1 MYFFTADTHFRDPEI
16 LMGIP
21 RPFKSVDHMDSVM
34 IKRFNERVGP
44 DDTTF
49 ILGDFFHKV
58 SGGTKPEEIL
68 AQLNGQKILIRGNHD
83 KNNGVRTIIKHMTIE
98 YFGQRILLIHDPKD
112 AYDLMVK
119 DTFDFVFHGHVHM
132 NWQFQARMVNVG
144 VDVWNYFPVSI
155 KTALNVY
162 DKWAKQWET
171 K

>member
-1 MYFFTADTHFRDPEI
+1 MYYFSSDHHFRDPEM
-16 LMGIP
+16 LQVIP

-58 SGGTKPEEIL
+58 SGGTKPEDIL
-68 AQLNGQKILIRGNHD
+68 KQLNGQKILIRGNHD
-83 KNNGVRTIIKHMTIE
+83 NRNGVKVVMDSAVIE

-112 AYDLMVK
+112 SYNLMANGAV
-119 DTFDFVFHGHVHM
+119 DMMFCGHVHLA
-132 NWQFQARMVNVG
+132 WKYQSFTVNVG
-144 VDVWNYFPVSI
+144 VDVWNYYPVSI
-155 KTALNVY
+155 KTALNGY
-162 DKWAKQWET
+162 DKWAKQWEA

>member
-1 MYFFTADTHFRDPEI
+1 MYYFTSDQHFRDPEM
-16 LMGIP
+16 LQVIP
-21 RPFKSVDHMDSVM
+21 RPFKSVDHMDSVL
-34 IKRFNERVGP
+34 IKRFNERVKS

-68 AQLNGQKILIRGNHD
+68 EQLNGQKILIRGNHD
-83 KNNGVRTIIKHMTIE
+83 NNNGVKTIMDHAVIE

-112 AYDLMVK
+112 SYGIVSPYCV
-119 DTFDFVFHGHVHM
+119 DFVFCGHIHTA
-132 NWQFQARMVNVG
+132 WQFQSRMVNVG

-162 DKWAKQWET
+162 DKWAKQWT
-171 K
+171 V